1 MDNPPPNYN
10 PNESVLAGGINSST
24 PITMLQGGGALEG
37 YNESASVLEG
47 GINSSTPIT
56 MVQGGGVENSIQ
68 IVLDYNV
75 LDTKQYDAFIKK
87 FSSTG
92 GSNGFN
98 NAASRLK
105 LLLEKNPEKV
115 LKYRK
120 GVTYVESSNLRNTT
134 NTIQVKYVPSS
145 TKTLIILPPTNDPKL
160 FINQIMFLV
169 NNQYL
174 LISSKGE
181 FKLERNVFV
190 ISLFPFNT
198 NNDPVLNYFY
208 YKLKLSNIYSYYKVN
223 DPFVFIVRKEVENKK
238 GILIAESGFKFF
250 QPLNPDDLA
259 PIDYDLIIEE
269 NIESLKYKTDSTKT
283 YDNLFYQI
291 SNGDDP
297 ESPIMTDYTFTLKT
311 SIAVL
316 DLIDEDIEQVT
327 VDIHGEKY
335 RIRLPLT
342 PNKNLDKVYAAWK
355 NKKYVKDE
363 TRLIDNLRLEEI
375 DNFDIPQFLFSLSY
389 FKCFDDTSILT
400 SAECNTMKQQLQKV
414 YVHSLKRY
422 DESIE
427 EMIKTST
434 DALNNRVYLSH
445 ECKSLDLSDDKSKI
459 KCTVTY
465 NQGMSKNLKTTVEID
480 AKHIPILK
488 SGEAK
493 DIETIK
499 QAVLAEF
506 SQEK

>member
-24 PITMLQGGGALEG
+24 PITMLQGGGTLEG

-174 LISSKGE
+174 LIS
-181 FKLERNVFV
+181 R
-190 ISLFPFNT
+190 
-198 NNDPVLNYFY
+198 
-208 YKLKLSNIYSYYKVN
+208 
-223 DPFVFIVRKEVENKK
+223 
-238 GILIAESGFKFF
+238 
-250 QPLNPDDLA
+250 
-259 PIDYDLIIEE
+259 
-269 NIESLKYKTDSTKT
+269 
-283 YDNLFYQI
+283 
-291 SNGDDP
+291 
-297 ESPIMTDYTFTLKT
+297 
-311 SIAVL
+311 
-316 DLIDEDIEQVT
+316 
-327 VDIHGEKY
+327 
-335 RIRLPLT
+335 
-342 PNKNLDKVYAAWK
+342 
-355 NKKYVKDE
+355 
-363 TRLIDNLRLEEI
+363 
-375 DNFDIPQFLFSLSY
+375 
-389 FKCFDDTSILT
+389 
-400 SAECNTMKQQLQKV
+400 
-414 YVHSLKRY
+414 
-422 DESIE
+422 
-427 EMIKTST
+427 
-434 DALNNRVYLSH
+434 
-445 ECKSLDLSDDKSKI
+445 
-459 KCTVTY
+459 
-465 NQGMSKNLKTTVEID
+465 
-480 AKHIPILK
+480 
-488 SGEAK
+488 
-493 DIETIK
+493 
-499 QAVLAEF
+499 
-506 SQEK
+506 

>member
-1 MDNPPPNYN
+1 
-10 PNESVLAGGINSST
+10 
-24 PITMLQGGGALEG
+24 
-37 YNESASVLEG
+37 
-47 GINSSTPIT
+47 
-56 MVQGGGVENSIQ
+56 
-68 IVLDYNV
+68 
-75 LDTKQYDAFIKK
+75 
-87 FSSTG
+87 
-92 GSNGFN
+92 
-98 NAASRLK
+98 
-105 LLLEKNPEKV
+105 
-115 LKYRK
+115 
-120 GVTYVESSNLRNTT
+120 
-134 NTIQVKYVPSS
+134 
-145 TKTLIILPPTNDPKL
+145 
-160 FINQIMFLV
+160 
-169 NNQYL
+169 
-174 LISSKGE
+174 
-181 FKLERNVFV
+181 
-190 ISLFPFNT
+190 
-198 NNDPVLNYFY
+198 
-208 YKLKLSNIYSYYKVN
+208 
-223 DPFVFIVRKEVENKK
+223 
-238 GILIAESGFKFF
+238 
-250 QPLNPDDLA
+250 
-259 PIDYDLIIEE
+259 
-269 NIESLKYKTDSTKT
+269 
-283 YDNLFYQI
+283 
-291 SNGDDP
+291 
-297 ESPIMTDYTFTLKT
+297 MTDYTFTLKT

-355 NKKYVKDE
+355 NKKYVKYE

-445 ECKSLDLSDDKSKI
+445 ECNALDLSDDKSKI

-480 AKHIPILK
+480 EKYIHLLGTGK
-488 SGEAK
+488 NE

-499 QAVLAEF
+499 RAVLAEF